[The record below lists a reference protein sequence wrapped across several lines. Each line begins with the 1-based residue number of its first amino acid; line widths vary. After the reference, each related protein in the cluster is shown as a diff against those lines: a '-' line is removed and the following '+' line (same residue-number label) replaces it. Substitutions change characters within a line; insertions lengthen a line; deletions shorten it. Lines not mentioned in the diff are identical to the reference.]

1 MKFETIE
8 EQTQWLVSSLAAL
21 RTDHLILLIDE
32 VDAFA
37 QIREEQATFT
47 SFLKQMLSPDLIV
60 TKRYQGKIV
69 VCGVTIIGIANSI
82 ELFKG
87 EYTASNSSM
96 SSKLICKNEEK
107 IIFSPY
113 SRQQVS

>member
-1 MKFETIE
+1 M
-8 EQTQWLVSSLAAL
+8 
-21 RTDHLILLIDE
+21 RTDHVILVIDE

-37 QIREEQATFT
+37 HIRESQQVFT

-60 TKRYQGKIV
+60 TKRKKGEIV

-96 SSKLICKNEEK
+96 SSKLICKLELK

-113 SRQQVS
+113 TRV